1 MEKHIDF
8 NIAELQEGAVQEKI
22 EKEVERIM
30 SNVLDL
36 DTDATKKRK
45 LTITIDFIPDENR
58 QVLSLDAQVKSTL
71 APQVSIGTTML
82 AGRNMD
88 TGFIEARE
96 LKSHAPG
103 QTYIDDDGDLKTDVG
118 DQIDDEG
125 NIIDFNKKR
134 NSN

>member
-1 MEKHIDF
+1 MEKYIDF

-45 LTITIDFIPDENR
+45 LTITIDFTPDENR
-58 QVLSLDAQVKSTL
+58 QVIGIDAQVKSTV
-71 APQVSIGTTML
+71 APQVSVGTTML

-96 LKSHAPG
+96 LNSGTPG
-103 QTYIDDDGDLKTDVG
+103 QTFIDDSGDLKTDVG
-118 DQIDDEG
+118 DPIDDEG
-125 NIIDFNKKR
+125 NIIDFNKNR
-134 NSN
+134 QSN

>member
-1 MEKHIDF
+1 MEKYIDF

-30 SNVLDL
+30 SNILDL

-45 LTITIDFIPDENR
+45 LTITIDFTPDENR
-58 QVLSLDAQVKSTL
+58 QVIGIDAQVKSTL
-71 APQVSIGTTML
+71 APQVSVGTTML

-96 LKSHAPG
+96 LNSGTPG
-103 QTYIDDDGDLKTDVG
+103 QTFIDDSGDLKTDVG
-118 DQIDDEG
+118 DPIDDEG
-125 NIIDFNKKR
+125 NIIDFNKNR
-134 NSN
+134 QSN

>member
-1 MEKHIDF
+1 MEKYIDF
-8 NIAELQEGAVQEKI
+8 NIAELQEGAIQEKI

-30 SNVLDL
+30 SNILDL

-45 LTITIDFIPDENR
+45 LTITIDFTPDENR
-58 QVLSLDAQVKSTL
+58 QVLSLDAQVKSTV
-71 APQVSIGTTML
+71 APQVSVGTTML

-96 LKSHAPG
+96 LNSGTPG
-103 QTYIDDDGDLKTDVG
+103 QTFIGDDGKLKTDVG
-118 DQIDDEG
+118 DPIDDDG
-125 NIIDFNKKR
+125 KVIDWKKR

>member
-1 MEKHIDF
+1 MEKYIDF
-8 NIAELQEGAVQEKI
+8 NIAELQEGAIQEKI

-30 SNVLDL
+30 SNILDL

-45 LTITIDFIPDENR
+45 LTITIDFTPDENR
-58 QVLSLDAQVKSTL
+58 QVLSLDAQVKSTV
-71 APQVSIGTTML
+71 APQVSVGTTML

-96 LKSHAPG
+96 LGSGTPG
-103 QTYIDDDGDLKTDVG
+103 QTFIDDSGDLKTDVG
-118 DQIDDEG
+118 DPIDEKG
-125 NIIDFNKKR
+125 NIIDWNKR

>member
-8 NIAELQEGAVQEKI
+8 NLSELQEGAVQEKI

-30 SNVLDL
+30 SNILDL

-45 LTITIDFIPDENR
+45 LTIAIDFTPDENR
-58 QVLSLDAQVKSTL
+58 QVISLDAQVKSTL
-71 APQVSIGTTML
+71 APQVSVATTML

-88 TGFIEARE
+88 TGYIEAQE
-96 LKSHAPG
+96 LKSRTPG
-103 QTYIDDDGDLKTDVG
+103 QTFIDDSGELKTDVG
-118 DQIDDEG
+118 DAIDDDG
-125 NIIDFNKKR
+125 NIIDFNQRR